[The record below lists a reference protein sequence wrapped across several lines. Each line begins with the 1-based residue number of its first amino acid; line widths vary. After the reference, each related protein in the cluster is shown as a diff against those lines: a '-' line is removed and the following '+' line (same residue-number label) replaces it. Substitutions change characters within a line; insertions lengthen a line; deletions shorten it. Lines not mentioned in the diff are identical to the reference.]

1 METPRQGYM
10 FEMKETLGE
19 KDTPKYGEAKVELMD
34 SLEVVVNPK
43 TQGQS
48 KLVISPAE
56 CGESFGQLRQ
66 NSQRNLKAP
75 DLEAFC
81 FNGIQPIMIAEESP

>member
-56 CGESFGQLRQ
+56 CGE
-66 NSQRNLKAP
+66 
-75 DLEAFC
+75 
-81 FNGIQPIMIAEESP
+81 

>member
-1 METPRQGYM
+1 VETPRQGYM

>member
-1 METPRQGYM
+1 
-10 FEMKETLGE
+10 MKETLGE

-34 SLEVVVNPK
+34 SFEVVVKPES
-43 TQGQS
+43 QGQS
-48 KLVISPAE
+48 KIVMSPAE

-66 NSQRNLKAP
+66 NSHRTFQAP
-75 DLEAFC
+75 DLETFC